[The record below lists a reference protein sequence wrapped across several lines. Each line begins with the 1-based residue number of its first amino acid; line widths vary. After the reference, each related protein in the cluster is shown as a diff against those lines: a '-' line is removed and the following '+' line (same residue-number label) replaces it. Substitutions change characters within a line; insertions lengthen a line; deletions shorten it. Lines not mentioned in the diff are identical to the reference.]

1 MDFEYALFMAEAVGY
16 LDTHESK
23 VQRVF
28 RDVKYRYDAGQ
39 GELTVHD
46 GYLGDFGLT
55 FESLSSYDLQRM
67 AKVVETGR
75 I

>member
-1 MDFEYALFMAEAVGY
+1 MNLAQGLFMAEAEGY

-23 VQRVF
+23 VQKML
-28 RDVKYRYDAGQ
+28 RDIKNRYDVGQ

-67 AKVVETGR
+67 AKVAETGR
-75 I
+75 L

>member
-1 MDFEYALFMAEAVGY
+1 MKLEYALFMAETEGL

-23 VQRVF
+23 VQRVLK
-28 RDVKYRYDAGQ
+28 DVKNRYDAGQ

-46 GYLGDFGLT
+46 GYLEDFGLT
-55 FESLSSYDLQRM
+55 FESLSGYDLQRI

-75 I
+75 L